1 MALLSSC
8 RVLDLTDESGWV
20 TGRVLSDLGAI
31 VVKVD
36 PPGVDRSATR
46 WSAYNAAKEQLPL
59 DITTPEGRECLDSL
73 LTRAD
78 ILLETA
84 HPADTSFGDAL
95 DPDRIAALCPRLVHV
110 SLTPFGRSGP
120 KSRWLASDLE
130 LMAAGGAMWLAG
142 EPDGEPMRVSEP
154 QSPGWAGA
162 AAALGALV
170 ALAERGVSGVGQH
183 VDVSAQAAVIPAL
196 AHAPTF
202 SDLLGEIPTRAGAF
216 VTGRSV
222 AGARFRAFWQCA
234 DGFINFIL
242 YGGPA
247 GRRTNLRLVEWM
259 VDHGHD
265 PGPLRLVDWEDFTPT
280 NLAQDA
286 VDALEEPIAKFFIGI
301 TKREFLEEAAR
312 REILGYPVS
321 TMADIAADP
330 QLEAREYW
338 QELPTGENGTAE
350 RHCGAFVRV
359 DGERPGADAGSDLS
373 RSEVLELFS
382 TPETGGHEPSI
393 ESASSALGGLNVV
406 VFGGYAAGPHIGKLL
421 ANFGATV
428 VHVES
433 VARPDGFRLE
443 YPPFKDRRRGINR
456 GGCFAYFNDSK
467 LGVTLD
473 LKNPAGS
480 DLARRLL
487 AWTDIVVENMRPG
500 VMDRLGLGYE
510 AGRALNPGLIMIS
523 TCNMGRT
530 GPRAHTPGFG
540 SQLSALA
547 GFCGLT
553 GEPGG
558 PPMLLY
564 GPYIDFI
571 ASTLGGA
578 AVLAALERRRETGRG
593 GWIDM
598 AQYEAGLLFMA
609 GALLDHE
616 RHGIVASRRGNR
628 SDRAFPHG
636 AFQCADGAWV
646 ALSCWNREQFS
657 RLAETLGEPGLT
669 EALPGADNPQ
679 QAERD
684 AIDAT
689 IAGWVGAREA
699 AKVAS
704 TLQGAGVPASV
715 VATVADLFVDP
726 QLAARGTWRR
736 MPHPEIGSITCLFPP
751 FDLSRTP
758 GDVTRAAPL
767 LGEHNDDVFRDLLGL
782 SDDEYAEYA
791 TAGAFD

>member
-20 TGRVLSDLGAI
+20 AGRVLADLGAV

-36 PPGVDRSATR
+36 PPDVDRSTTR
-46 WSAYNAAKEQLPL
+46 WSAYNATKQQLQL
-59 DITTPEGRECLDSL
+59 DMTTPEGREYLDSL
-73 LTRAD
+73 LTRTD

-84 HPADTSFGDAL
+84 RPGDTSYGDAL
-95 DPDRIAALCPRLVHV
+95 DPDRIATLCPGLVHV
-110 SLTPFGRSGP
+110 SLTPFGRAGP

-142 EPDGEPMRVSEP
+142 EPDREPMRVSEP

-162 AAALGALV
+162 AGALGALV
-170 ALAERGVSGVGQH
+170 ALFERGVSGVGQH

-202 SDLLGEIPTRAGAF
+202 FDLLGEIPTRAGAF

-259 VDHGHD
+259 MDRGHD
-265 PGPLRLVDWEDFTPT
+265 PGPLASVDWEDFTPT
-280 NLAQDA
+280 DLTQDA
-286 VDALEEPIAKFFIGI
+286 VDVLEAPIAKFFIGI

-338 QELPTGENGTAE
+338 HELPTGEHGAAE

-359 DGERPGADAGSDLS
+359 DGERLRVGPGRRLS
-373 RSEVLELFS
+373 RSEALELLS
-382 TPETGGHEPSI
+382 APGTGVPASSI
-393 ESASSALGGLNVV
+393 EPASSALGGVNVV
-406 VFGGYAAGPHIGKLL
+406 VFGGYAAGPHIGKML

-433 VARPDGFRLE
+433 RSRPDGFRLE
-443 YPPFKDRRRGINR
+443 YPPFKDRRPGINR

-473 LKNPAGS
+473 LKNPAGK

-571 ASTLGGA
+571 ASTLGAA
-578 AVLAALERRRETGRG
+578 AVLGALERRRVTGG
-593 GWIDM
+593 GAWVDM

-616 RHGIVASRRGNR
+616 RHGVVASRRGNR

-636 AFQCADGAWV
+636 AFRCDDGAWV
-646 ALSCWNREQFS
+646 ALSCWSDGQLA
-657 RLAETLGEPGLT
+657 RLAETIGEPGLT
-669 EALPGADNPQ
+669 GHRDPAAVGKRAGREAIDDAIAKWASD
-679 QAERD
+679 RD
-684 AIDAT
+684 ADD
-689 IAGWVGAREA
+689 
-699 AKVAS
+699 VAS
-704 TLQGAGVPASV
+704 TLQQAGVPASV
-715 VATVADLFVDP
+715 VATVTDLFADR
-726 QLAARGTWRR
+726 QLAHRGTWRR
-736 MPHPEIGSITCLFPP
+736 MPHPEIGPITCYFPP

-758 GDVTRAAPL
+758 GEVTRAAPL
-767 LGEHNDDVFRDLLGL
+767 LGEHNDDVFRDVLGL
-782 SDDEYAEYA
+782 SDDEYADCA
-791 TAGAFD
+791 RAGAFD